1 MSVCR
6 LIVCL
11 FVILATQALQATTFR
26 KIPLAQLI
34 EESSSAA
41 EVKLIQKR
49 SYMNKI
55 GMIFTEHTFQVLE
68 PHNLQ
73 QDVDGEILKL
83 DMTGG
88 TVNGVTSYIDGAP
101 EFAIGEKSFLLLKKI
116 ENKLYL
122 SNFTLGKYKI
132 LEENGET
139 YYQSSV
145 FPSDPDMGKVSK
157 ERMVELVR
165 TRFGITSLNSKNDV
179 VKSAFTKKGKEE
191 SNTNRKPAQSSES
204 TKENFPFILM
214 AWIFFTFS
222 LSAIIGYHVFKKGKI

>member
-1 MSVCR
+1 MYR

-11 FVILATQALQATTFR
+11 LVLFSTQSLQATTFR
-26 KIPLAQLI
+26 KIPLAQMI

-68 PHNLQ
+68 PHNLH
-73 QDVDGEILKL
+73 QDVDGEVLKL

-122 SNFTLGKYKI
+122 SNFTLGKYKV
-132 LEENGET
+132 LEEDGIT

-165 TRFGITSLNSKNDV
+165 TRFGITSLNPNNNPG
-179 VKSAFTKKGKEE
+179 KSAFTKNFKADIG
-191 SNTNRKPAQSSES
+191 NNRKPAQSSES
-204 TKENFPFILM
+204 AKENFPFVLM

-222 LSAIIGYHVFKKGKI
+222 LSVIIGYHVFKKGKI